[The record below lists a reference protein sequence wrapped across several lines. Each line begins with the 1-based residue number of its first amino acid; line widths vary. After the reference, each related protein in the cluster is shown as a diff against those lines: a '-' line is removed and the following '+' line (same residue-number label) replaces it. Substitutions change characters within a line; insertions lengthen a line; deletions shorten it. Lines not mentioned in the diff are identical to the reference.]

1 MVELSP
7 EIKAQLEEQKKN
19 CVFCKIISGE
29 IEGKTVYSDDEL
41 HMILDIRPAAKGHLL
56 VMPKEHYPIMPLLP
70 PKTFTHLFGM
80 IPQIVDVQKQAMIMT
95 GANICIANGAVA
107 GQQSPHFLYHVI
119 GRDNQDGNRQ
129 FAFQPKTI
137 NQEAQQKA
145 IGLIRN
151 NLPIMMAN
159 HFKRNPASW
168 HHRKGGRPDALA
180 DKDAL
185 YEDEKTLVAASPNH
199 QSTGHLE
206 LYSKEEAHEIE
217 NMSYESASH
226 LLYVASFAATACFE
240 GLGAQ
245 GTNIIIKTGSATD
258 NPEGKLCVHIIPR
271 WQDDGLDLMPH
282 PGNPGDTKDIL
293 ASYSDHTFKMGKPK
307 ETPAENTKKTD
318 EKKEKDPLEEI
329 RQAIRRLP

>member
-1 MVELSP
+1 MAELSP

-29 IEGKTVYSDDEL
+29 IEGKQVYSDEEI
-41 HMILDIRPAAKGHLL
+41 HIILDIRPAVKGHLL

-70 PKTFTHLFGM
+70 PETFKHLFGM
-80 IPQIVDVQKQAMIMT
+80 LPQIVNVQKKAMIMT

-119 GRDNQDGNRQ
+119 GRDNQDSNHQ
-129 FAFQPKTI
+129 YYFQAKTI
-137 NQEAQQKA
+137 NEDEQQKA
-145 IGLIRN
+145 IGLIKN

-159 HFKRNPASW
+159 HFKRNPTPW
-168 HHRKGGRPDALA
+168 HHGKGSRPDHLS
-180 DKDAL
+180 DKDPL
-185 YEDEKTLVAASPNH
+185 YEDEKTLVIASPNH
-199 QSTGHLE
+199 QSIGHLE
-206 LYSKEEAHEIE
+206 IYSKEEEKELE
-217 NMSYESASH
+217 NLNYESASH

-258 NPEGKLCVHIIPR
+258 NPEGKLVMHIIPR

-282 PGNPGDTKDIL
+282 PGQPGDTKDIL
-293 ASYSDHTFKMGKPK
+293 SSYSDYTFQIG
-307 ETPAENTKKTD
+307 TPTAEEKT
-318 EKKEKDPLEEI
+318 EKTKEKDPLEEI